1 MLKNN
6 QISNAQKP
14 SLLTIGLNFYV
25 SLSLLLATAPALA
38 NEPSIIAD
46 PGASNRPDILKAP
59 NETLIIN
66 ITNPDS
72 KGVSINEYSRFNTP
86 TTGTILNNSNKNIDT
101 NIAGQIDAN
110 YRLNKEASLI
120 INKVNSAEKSS
131 LKGNLE
137 VAGSRADVVIANPN
151 GISVDGLNMIN
162 SRSLTLTTGNIN
174 KLSPKE
180 IELISDKSI
189 DIVGDGLNDKSSD
202 YTNVISNAINLN
214 SNIHANELNIIG
226 EKAVASSKDRLYN
239 DVKAK
244 NQENSFS
251 LDSSALGGMYANKIK
266 LVGTSNG
273 VGVNNNGLVIAN
285 NNIEISLDGDI
296 VNTGAIASNKDT
308 SIKANTITNKDE
320 ALIAAKEN
328 LNIKADTLVNTSSQI
343 YAKDINVEAKKLV
356 NNSSSQARVD
366 TVHKQGTMHLK
377 KEGVNRYK
385 LGVNLKELKEKI
397 STKLAKKLG
406 KDISELDENEV
417 NELVLKEAANKD
429 GALYALNLHK
439 DSYLYGTSQK
449 IFHNLRLD
457 YDTNEVLVDTSRAK
471 SNEQKRTITYSIVKD
486 VLNEDDKANFI
497 PGSIIANN
505 DINLNVNDVLND
517 KSVIY
522 AGGDLK
528 LNSDNVENIAL
539 MLNNN
544 VNSYSVYKWK
554 EKKKW
559 YRRGFK
565 SKWETKG
572 GKSTNFNFSYTDV
585 GLPAVFAAGN
595 NIVGSTQDFS
605 SYALNDDIKL
615 ANVDLDKFSEP
626 IFNSPII
633 KNLNRRVKNQ
643 GYYYSLDSINS
654 AYIANILDGLYE
666 ARNESISKFKNE
678 AKDKNVKAS
687 ALVMANNIDLDA
699 KGNISLAGSVVADNI
714 NLNSQNLNLN
724 HLELN
729 SKDLNL
735 KAGAANI
742 NSSEIS
748 AKNINVNA
756 NNISLDKESSQ
767 FSKASNL
774 KADESLNLNAKE
786 NLNIAG
792 GGLEADKIN
801 LNADNIN
808 INAKEFA
815 YSHSAKEKGVEFSQ
829 SIQTL
834 NSANL
839 DAKDINLNSKSNT
852 QISSSNLRAT
862 NKLNIEAGNDIY
874 VVGANTNESTETKEK
889 SKGFFSKKESHLMAI
904 NQKVISSNLN
914 AGDISLKAGS
924 NAIVTG
930 SNLSAKNDIDIDANN
945 IGLAPTAY
953 KNDEARSSSKKSFG
967 GLKSSLDMHSL
978 AKTNL
983 QGSSLSTSQGDI
995 NLNANNDISI
1005 ISSDIKGGRNV
1016 NLNAGNNLSI
1026 LAAKEQ
1032 IKEKSVHKSSNINII
1047 SLLTYPGMLVASAI
1061 DPIGTGSNTYLFEQ
1075 MFGDT
1080 LTQIY
1085 RSTYNEKGSLDA
1097 LAKLSN
1103 ISAAKELNLKANE
1116 ATITANLSSKDDTN
1130 IKANSIEISNAEN
1143 EHSSYEISKSKG
1155 INLPSTKDLANDQK
1169 PKPIK
1174 EFKYDTST
1182 KTRVADAEYKKSTTD
1197 VASTKAISSNL
1208 ISDKNINLNANE
1220 EIGITGSNLIAKED
1234 INLISK
1240 NANIDIL
1247 NSTDTT
1253 DISKTLKQ
1261 AKAALSITA
1270 QNEYVEVAPA
1280 SLALIEAIKQLKK
1293 VKKEYDNYKH
1303 TRDDLKDKLHELKQ
1317 AYKSKTPGID
1327 GSDIEDLSDILENV
1341 NDEERYYK
1349 ANIALAMANVE
1360 AKSLALVAQ
1369 VAAAAKA
1376 ASNWYTFGFSVG
1388 VAASVNGHKSKSN
1401 SNEVVSNPSNLSANN
1416 IKIQTPNDTTITGSN
1431 LSANNLIDINT
1442 NNLNI
1447 NSSKNTYTSESKDKS
1462 IGGTM
1467 RYTMYGGGGGSAGLN
1482 YSTSSSDTESLTNN
1496 NSHLYSA
1503 KDMNINT
1510 ANDAT
1515 IKGANLR
1522 ADERL
1527 NLKVGNNLNLE
1538 SVRDKYAYNERG
1550 YSVGVGIGFSSDKS
1564 PNSSFANP
1572 SSTKATSTNAN
1583 FSRSSSNTITK
1594 QTVLSSITANELN
1607 VEVGKNTHLKGS
1619 LLAAGE
1625 YDKDNTF
1632 IDNHNLNL
1640 KTNTLSYENLSNT
1653 SYAKGTNFSIGANY
1667 ILEDKNNKDSRS
1679 NNNQE
1684 DKFTGLKSIDL
1695 SNHRNLSYS
1704 LSKNLA
1710 TLGSGNI
1717 EIADKENSDD
1727 LTRLNRDTT
1736 KLTKDLVN
1744 TSISSN
1750 VDASMDLRVVTKS
1763 GQKDIKDEFNTATAI
1778 TKALNAIIKTGEFNF
1793 NSEVK
1798 ENVAQYEA
1806 GKLLGKELAQK
1817 LTDDSV
1823 TIEEKEALGNKFIQ
1837 LFASMSGLDLDGISL
1852 RIIDDKFA
1860 KGKDDEKFLGHF
1872 NSGSIILNL
1881 AHIKNVDQ
1889 FVSTLGHEL
1898 KHAMD
1903 YKAGRFIPGDS
1914 KQDRYAKLKEDSFSD
1929 YLSKALNLQDSGI
1942 NAKDAA
1948 IKYIKNQSSLN
1959 TLLLNSYMFN
1969 GLDKSKGDNRQFS
1982 QPEIDW
1988 LKANGNNFANFI
2000 RERTGIDISQDE
2012 AISRLSVQAL
2022 KQSDNVWSLM
2032 FNKDDALAKEFLTKS
2047 DNKEGLF
2054 VVDKFDNRNNRL
2066 NLDVAINN
2074 IDFYNKYIH
2083 PNIDSLPLETV
2094 KNSILNLASNADKI
2108 PSNLQNWYKDQT
2120 FTASSLRDGAVSLAK
2135 DIAVNGVSGV
2145 RNMYYNIFNNDKKI
2159 LEKVYDYNGI
2169 SDDIALISGFD
2180 TSSLTGVAAIGK
2192 GAGVG
2197 LGKGAVGLGKL
2208 AKDGVVAVGKA
2219 SVNGASK
2226 IANQIETNALNK
2238 ITQNLPK
2245 NAMYNKTNGIISIE
2259 NKNFIQVGTDTLTN
2273 SPILR
2278 EIGYNKG
2285 NYALK
2290 GNHYVSTADGLYM
2303 IGKNALQKTGT
2314 KVVTNSNLAEFMKP
2328 GVNPISDMYYNGT
2341 NFAIRNSTKITDFI
2355 NGYFIPGTPDY
2366 VFWGGVG
2373 ALTNMGINYDTTI
2386 ENFKNSYDA
2395 VKNSI
2400 IDFKNEN
2407 FK

>member
-25 SLSLLLATAPALA
+25 SLSLLLGTMPALA

-101 NIAGQIDAN
+101 KIAGQIDAN

-162 SRSLTLTTGNIN
+162 SRSLTLTTGSIN

-214 SNIHANELNIIG
+214 SNIHANELNIVG
-226 EKAVASSKDRLYN
+226 EKAVGSSKDRLYN

-296 VNTGAIASNKDT
+296 VNAGAIASNKEAK
-308 SIKANTITNKDE
+308 IEAKTITNKDE
-320 ALIAAKEN
+320 ALIAAKES

-343 YAKDINVEAKKLV
+343 YAKDINVDAKKLV

-377 KEGVNRYK
+377 KEGANRYK

-417 NELVLKEAANKD
+417 NELVLKEAINKD
-429 GALYALNLHK
+429 SALYALNLHK

-471 SNEQKRTITYSIVKD
+471 NNEQKRTITYSIVKD

-735 KAGAANI
+735 KADAANI

-748 AKNINVNA
+748 AKNINVDA

-792 GGLEADKIN
+792 SNLEADKIN

-815 YSHSAKEKGVEFSQ
+815 YSHSAKEKGVEFNQ
-829 SIQTL
+829 NIQTL

-889 SKGFFSKKESHLMAI
+889 SKGFFSKKESQLMAI

-914 AGDISLKAGS
+914 AGDISLKAGGNLALVS
-924 NAIVTG
+924 
-930 SNLSAKNDIDIDANN
+930 SNLNANN
-945 IGLAPTAY
+945 INLNADENVIVDANHNVEATQSFTKSSRFSLKPTSLYESNLHLLEKGDKRAVASNLNANENININASNISL
-953 KNDEARSSSKKSFG
+953 KGANLNSQKDINLNANSIEITNSNDESYRNEVSKKSKI
-967 GLKSSLDMHSL
+967 GLISIGEHIKNLKADLIQKLNPIKDLKAKTKDTSIKIPVAKASLDQKSSKENWVNANSS
-978 AKTNL
+978 NL
-983 QGSSLSTSQGDI
+983 NANGDI
-995 NLNANNDISI
+995 NLNAKD
-1005 ISSDIKGGRNV
+1005 D
-1016 NLNAGNNLSI
+1016 
-1026 LAAKEQ
+1026 
-1032 IKEKSVHKSSNINII
+1032 INI
-1047 SLLTYPGMLVASAI
+1047 V
-1061 DPIGTGSNTYLFEQ
+1061 GS
-1075 MFGDT
+1075 
-1080 LTQIY
+1080 
-1085 RSTYNEKGSLDA
+1085 
-1097 LAKLSN
+1097 
-1103 ISAAKELNLKANE
+1103 
-1116 ATITANLSSKDDTN
+1116 
-1130 IKANSIEISNAEN
+1130 
-1143 EHSSYEISKSKG
+1143 
-1155 INLPSTKDLANDQK
+1155 
-1169 PKPIK
+1169 
-1174 EFKYDTST
+1174 
-1182 KTRVADAEYKKSTTD
+1182 
-1197 VASTKAISSNL
+1197 
-1208 ISDKNINLNANE
+1208 NLNANE
-1220 EIGITGSNLIAKED
+1220 A
-1234 INLISK
+1234 INLTSQNSNIKHSTNLYAKDTSSK
-1240 NANIDIL
+1240 EA
-1247 NSTDTT
+1247 TGT
-1253 DISKTLKQ
+1253 
-1261 AKAALSITA
+1261 LSITA
-1270 QNEYVEVAPA
+1270 QNEYAQIVPA
-1280 SLALIEAIKQLKK
+1280 ALALKEAIAQLKR
-1293 VKKEYDNYKH
+1293 VKKEYDNYK
-1303 TRDDLKDKLHELKQ
+1303 KE
-1317 AYKSKTPGID
+1317 KSKLEASLSDIKQRYRNKEVGID
-1327 GSDIEDLSDILENV
+1327 YSDIEEVSEILEEYRDEEKYFKENILLATENV
-1341 NDEERYYK
+1341 NAK
-1349 ANIALAMANVE
+1349 NLALITQMAAALA
-1360 AKSLALVAQ
+1360 S
-1369 VAAAAKA
+1369 
-1376 ASNWYTFGFSVG
+1376 SGTYGFSVG
-1388 VAASVNGHKSKSN
+1388 VRADLATTKQESSLKQTSSNKSSLNAKHININ
-1401 SNEVVSNPSNLSANN
+1401 SAKDIS
-1416 IKIQTPNDTTITGSN
+1416 ITGSDLASKEDTSLN
-1431 LSANNLIDINT
+1431 S

-1447 NSSKNTYTSESKDKS
+1447 NSSEDSLKYKSNTKS
-1462 IGGTM
+1462 LTTGFGFTF
-1467 RYTMYGGGGGSAGLN
+1467 YGAN
-1482 YSTSSSDTESLTNN
+1482 SSSLELGTNSLKQSEQSLTNN

-1527 NLKVGNNLNLE
+1527 NLKVGNNLSLE

-1717 EIADKENSDD
+1717 EIADKDNSDD

-1750 VDASMDLRVVTKS
+1750 VDASMDARVLTKS
-1763 GQKDIKDEFNTATAI
+1763 GQKEIAKEIVDTSTIIDAIKQISTTDRANIFSFFKEVSKQYKVLNGVREEVANSPELQAFLSSSTTTEAQRKEAMTLITLAVMKNLGYLPNDIKSIYTDERGYN
-1778 TKALNAIIKTGEFNF
+1778 NE
-1793 NSEVK
+1793 EVK
-1798 ENVAQYEA
+1798 GYTSLQTGASYINFKNITNMKDLVKTITHENQRSMDIQDHRDINKNRDDDTKYASNFSDFATRYFSHALWLNDKGFSKTPLTTAVTSSMINNNREFA
-1806 GKLLGKELAQK
+1806 KLDKNLGANRMLTNNEYDLAMELAYRYSKENNIPYAQSINLFMLAAK
-1817 LTDDSV
+1817 TNVDKSQ
-1823 TIEEKEALGNKFIQ
+1823 KEAF
-1837 LFASMSGLDLDGISL
+1837 
-1852 RIIDDKFA
+1852 
-1860 KGKDDEKFLGHF
+1860 EH
-1872 NSGSIILNL
+1872 
-1881 AHIKNVDQ
+1881 V
-1889 FVSTLGHEL
+1889 VSTLESADESEVPGYSIVFDRDKIDEAYNILVTTAKERNLYFLDNYQDDIQHYPLYTATKEQYEDKHWDPERIMGIGDTSDILIPFAKPAIGAAKQLSSALYSSSKNVIKAPFVEMQARVNEKLLANTPKGGTLGSDGILRHNGKEYVARNFDLTGNKVIYEQVINKKGTGNFKTTNDKGYFITVRKPNISAPESSSSTLL
-1898 KHAMD
+1898 KDMTKD
-1903 YKAGRFIPGDS
+1903 IKFYDSSKTSGIVTGGIISAGIDTYS
-1914 KQDRYAKLKEDSFSD
+1914 QYTKNNNSFNNYDPLSAVINTAVGLYTGGASYMLSAITRGAAGNAASEIYSQATD
-1929 YLSKALNLQDSGI
+1929 LSKDMDGERVIIKGI
-1942 NAKDAA
+1942 
-1948 IKYIKNQSSLN
+1948 I
-1959 TLLLNSYMFN
+1959 
-1969 GLDKSKGDNRQFS
+1969 
-1982 QPEIDW
+1982 
-1988 LKANGNNFANFI
+1988 
-2000 RERTGIDISQDE
+2000 
-2012 AISRLSVQAL
+2012 
-2022 KQSDNVWSLM
+2022 
-2032 FNKDDALAKEFLTKS
+2032 
-2047 DNKEGLF
+2047 
-2054 VVDKFDNRNNRL
+2054 
-2066 NLDVAINN
+2066 
-2074 IDFYNKYIH
+2074 
-2083 PNIDSLPLETV
+2083 
-2094 KNSILNLASNADKI
+2094 
-2108 PSNLQNWYKDQT
+2108 
-2120 FTASSLRDGAVSLAK
+2120 
-2135 DIAVNGVSGV
+2135 
-2145 RNMYYNIFNNDKKI
+2145 
-2159 LEKVYDYNGI
+2159 
-2169 SDDIALISGFD
+2169 
-2180 TSSLTGVAAIGK
+2180 

-2197 LGKGAVGLGKL
+2197 GATGIAGKIGEKIPRG
-2208 AKDGVVAVGKA
+2208 KDG
-2219 SVNGASK
+2219 N
-2226 IANQIETNALNK
+2226 
-2238 ITQNLPK
+2238 
-2245 NAMYNKTNGIISIE
+2245 YKTIFE
-2259 NKNFIQVGTDTLTN
+2259 VGT
-2273 SPILR
+2273 
-2278 EIGYNKG
+2278 
-2285 NYALK
+2285 
-2290 GNHYVSTADGLYM
+2290 GLV
-2303 IGKNALQKTGT
+2303 G
-2314 KVVTNSNLAEFMKP
+2314 
-2328 GVNPISDMYYNGT
+2328 GVIQSDMDN
-2341 NFAIRNSTKITDFI
+2341 KQ
-2355 NGYFIPGTPDY
+2355 
-2366 VFWGGVG
+2366 
-2373 ALTNMGINYDTTI
+2373 
-2386 ENFKNSYDA
+2386 
-2395 VKNSI
+2395 
-2400 IDFKNEN
+2400 
-2407 FK
+2407 

>member
-25 SLSLLLATAPALA
+25 SLSLLLATSPALA

-86 TTGTILNNSNKNIDT
+86 PTGTILNNSNKNIDT
-101 NIAGQIDAN
+101 KIAGQIDAN

-180 IELISDKSI
+180 IELISNNSI

-226 EKAVASSKDRLYN
+226 EKALTSSKDRLYN

-296 VNTGAIASNKDT
+296 VNAGAIASNKDT

-320 ALIAAKEN
+320 ALIAAKES
-328 LNIKADTLVNTSSQI
+328 LDIKADTLVNTSSQI

-417 NELVLKEAANKD
+417 NELVLKEAINKD
-429 GALYALNLHK
+429 SALYALNLHK

-471 SNEQKRTITYSIVKD
+471 NNEQKRTITYSIVKD

-666 ARNESISKFKNE
+666 ARNESISKFKKE

-735 KAGAANI
+735 KADGANI

-792 GGLEADKIN
+792 SNLEADKIN

-815 YSHSAKEKGVEFSQ
+815 YSHSAKENGVEFSQ

-874 VVGANTNESTETKEK
+874 VVGANTNESTQTKEK
-889 SKGFFSKKESHLMAI
+889 SKGFFSKKESQLMAI

-914 AGDISLKAGS
+914 AGDISLKAGG

-930 SNLSAKNDIDIDANN
+930 SNLSAKNDINIDANN

-953 KNDEARSSSKKSFG
+953 KNDEARASSKKSFG

-978 AKTNL
+978 AKTNI
-983 QGSSLSTSQGDI
+983 QGSSISTAQGDI

-1005 ISSDIKGGRNV
+1005 ISSDIKGGGDV
-1016 NLNAGNNLSI
+1016 NLNAKNNLSI

-1032 IKEKSVHKSSNINII
+1032 IKEKSIHKSSGINII

-1182 KTRVADAEYKKSTTD
+1182 KTRVADAEYEKSTTD

-1208 ISDKNINLNANE
+1208 VSDKNINLNANE

-1293 VKKEYDNYKH
+1293 VKKEYDSYKH

-1583 FSRSSSNTITK
+1583 FSRSSSNIITK
-1594 QTVLSSITANELN
+1594 QTILSSITANELN
-1607 VEVGKNTHLKGS
+1607 VEVAKNTHLKGS

-1667 ILEDKNNKDSRS
+1667 ILEDKNNKDSKS

-1750 VDASMDLRVVTKS
+1750 IDASMDLRVLTKS

-1778 TKALNAIIKTGEFNF
+1778 TKALNAIIETGEFNF

-1817 LTDDSV
+1817 LIDDSV

-1860 KGKDDEKFLGHF
+1860 KGKDDEEFFGHF
-1872 NSGSIILNL
+1872 NNGSIILNL

-1903 YKAGRFIPGDS
+1903 YKAGKFIPGDS

-1948 IKYIKNQSSLN
+1948 INYIKNQSSLN

-2047 DNKEGLF
+2047 DNKDGLF

-2120 FTASSLRDGAVSLAK
+2120 FTASSLRDGAISLAK
-2135 DIAVNGVSGV
+2135 DITVNGVSGV

-2192 GAGVG
+2192 EAGVG
-2197 LGKGAVGLGKL
+2197 LGKGAVYVANSLKAPFVEMEKRVAAKVAANTPKGGTLGS
-2208 AKDGVVAVGKA
+2208 DG
-2219 SVNGASK
+2219 
-2226 IANQIETNALNK
+2226 
-2238 ITQNLPK
+2238 
-2245 NAMYNKTNGIISIE
+2245 
-2259 NKNFIQVGTDTLTN
+2259 
-2273 SPILR
+2273 ILR
-2278 EIGYNKG
+2278 HNGKEYVARSLDLSGNKVIYEQVINKKGTG
-2285 NYALK
+2285 NF
-2290 GNHYVSTADGLYM
+2290 
-2303 IGKNALQKTGT
+2303 KT
-2314 KVVTNSNLAEFMKP
+2314 TNDK
-2328 GVNPISDMYYNGT
+2328 
-2341 NFAIRNSTKITDFI
+2341 
-2355 NGYFIPGTPDY
+2355 GYFITASKPKQITEGVSYQFGNFIYDPKTWAYGVALEEIVNGYLSPEPPTNG
-2366 VFWGGVG
+2366 FQAIGG
-2373 ALTNMGINYDTTI
+2373 GIYKFI
-2386 ENFKNSYDA
+2386 EMHNK
-2395 VKNSI
+2395 
-2400 IDFKNEN
+2400 
-2407 FK
+2407 

>member
-6 QISNAQKP
+6 QISNAQSNQKP

-25 SLSLLLATAPALA
+25 SLSLLLGTMPALA

-86 TTGTILNNSNKNIDT
+86 PTGTILNNSNKNIDT
-101 NIAGQIDAN
+101 KIAGQIDAN

-180 IELISDKSI
+180 IELISNNSI

-226 EKAVASSKDRLYN
+226 EKALTSSKDRLYN

-296 VNTGAIASNKDT
+296 VNAGAIASNKDAN
-308 SIKANTITNKDE
+308 IKANTITNKDE
-320 ALIAAKEN
+320 ALIAAKES

-417 NELVLKEAANKD
+417 NELVLKEAINKD

-687 ALVMANNIDLDA
+687 ALVMANNIELDA

-774 KADESLNLNAKE
+774 KADESLNLSAKE
-786 NLNIAG
+786 NLNIVG

-829 SIQTL
+829 NIQTL

-862 NKLNIEAGNDIY
+862 NKLNVEAGNNIY

-914 AGDISLKAGS
+914 AGDISLKAGGNLALVS
-924 NAIVTG
+924 
-930 SNLSAKNDIDIDANN
+930 SNLNANN
-945 IGLAPTAY
+945 INLNADENVIVDANHNVEASQSFTKSSRFSLKPTSLYESNLHLLEKGDRRAVASNLNANENININASNISL
-953 KNDEARSSSKKSFG
+953 KGANLNSQKDINLNANSIDISNTNDESYRNEVSKKSKI
-967 GLKSSLDMHSL
+967 GLISIGEHIKNLKADLIQKLNPIKDLKAKTKDTSIKVPIAKASLDQKSSKENWVNANSS
-978 AKTNL
+978 NL
-983 QGSSLSTSQGDI
+983 NANGDI
-995 NLNANNDISI
+995 NLNAKD
-1005 ISSDIKGGRNV
+1005 D
-1016 NLNAGNNLSI
+1016 
-1026 LAAKEQ
+1026 
-1032 IKEKSVHKSSNINII
+1032 INI
-1047 SLLTYPGMLVASAI
+1047 V
-1061 DPIGTGSNTYLFEQ
+1061 GS
-1075 MFGDT
+1075 
-1080 LTQIY
+1080 
-1085 RSTYNEKGSLDA
+1085 
-1097 LAKLSN
+1097 
-1103 ISAAKELNLKANE
+1103 
-1116 ATITANLSSKDDTN
+1116 
-1130 IKANSIEISNAEN
+1130 
-1143 EHSSYEISKSKG
+1143 
-1155 INLPSTKDLANDQK
+1155 
-1169 PKPIK
+1169 
-1174 EFKYDTST
+1174 
-1182 KTRVADAEYKKSTTD
+1182 
-1197 VASTKAISSNL
+1197 
-1208 ISDKNINLNANE
+1208 NLNANE
-1220 EIGITGSNLIAKED
+1220 A
-1234 INLISK
+1234 INLTSQNSNIKHSTNLYAKDTSSK
-1240 NANIDIL
+1240 EA
-1247 NSTDTT
+1247 TGT
-1253 DISKTLKQ
+1253 
-1261 AKAALSITA
+1261 LSITA
-1270 QNEYVEVAPA
+1270 QNEYAQIVPA
-1280 SLALIEAIKQLKK
+1280 ALALKEAIAQLKR
-1293 VKKEYDNYKH
+1293 VKKEYDNYK
-1303 TRDDLKDKLHELKQ
+1303 KE
-1317 AYKSKTPGID
+1317 KSKLEASLSDIKQRYRNKEVGID
-1327 GSDIEDLSDILENV
+1327 YSDIEEVSEILEEYRDEEKYFKENILLATENV
-1341 NDEERYYK
+1341 NAK
-1349 ANIALAMANVE
+1349 NLALITQMAAALA
-1360 AKSLALVAQ
+1360 S
-1369 VAAAAKA
+1369 
-1376 ASNWYTFGFSVG
+1376 SGTYGFSVG
-1388 VAASVNGHKSKSN
+1388 VRADLATTKQESSLKQTSSNKSSLNAKHININ
-1401 SNEVVSNPSNLSANN
+1401 SAKDIS
-1416 IKIQTPNDTTITGSN
+1416 ITGSDLASKEDTSLN
-1431 LSANNLIDINT
+1431 S

-1447 NSSKNTYTSESKDKS
+1447 NSSEDSLKYKSNTKS
-1462 IGGTM
+1462 LTTGFGFTF
-1467 RYTMYGGGGGSAGLN
+1467 YGAN
-1482 YSTSSSDTESLTNN
+1482 SSSLELGTNSLKQSEQSLINN

-1527 NLKVGNNLNLE
+1527 NLKVGNNLSLE
-1538 SVRDKYAYNERG
+1538 STRDIKDASSKSKGINLSVSYSGATNAKNFASGDRSLS
-1550 YSVGVGIGFSSDKS
+1550 SVGASISKS
-1564 PNSSFANP
+1564 N
-1572 SSTKATSTNAN
+1572 
-1583 FSRSSSNTITK
+1583 SNTKIK
-1594 QTVLSSITANELN
+1594 QTNLSSITANELN

-1653 SYAKGTNFSIGANY
+1653 SYNKGSSLSIGANY

-1750 VDASMDLRVVTKS
+1750 VDGSMDLRVLTKS

-1778 TKALNAIIKTGEFNF
+1778 TKALNAIIETGEFNF

-1798 ENVAQYEA
+1798 ENYNTYQIN
-1806 GKLLGKELAQK
+1806 K
-1817 LTDDSV
+1817 
-1823 TIEEKEALGNKFIQ
+1823 ALGNELVNILQNDNLSINEKENFLAEFTKDLAKSNGYDLGDIQVKFINDTN
-1837 LFASMSGLDLDGISL
+1837 AIG
-1852 RIIDDKFA
+1852 A
-1860 KGKDDEKFLGHF
+1860 NNEKFRGNY
-1872 NSGSIILNL
+1872 NSKVNVITLNL
-1881 AHIKNVDQ
+1881 ANISNLED
-1889 FVSTLGHEL
+1889 FTDTLGHEIT
-1898 KHAMD
+1898 HAIAASNN
-1903 YKAGRFIPGDS
+1903 KFIPQDA
-1914 KQDRYAKLKEDSFSD
+1914 KQDIYANFKGSILTD
-1929 YLSKALNLQDSGI
+1929 YLKKALGTQGNDIDLLKSNVNLDYENTDIKNILSNNQAAFSLQDMS
-1942 NAKDAA
+1942 
-1948 IKYIKNQSSLN
+1948 
-1959 TLLLNSYMFN
+1959 
-1969 GLDKSKGDNRQFS
+1969 
-1982 QPEIDW
+1982 
-1988 LKANGNNFANFI
+1988 
-2000 RERTGIDISQDE
+2000 
-2012 AISRLSVQAL
+2012 
-2022 KQSDNVWSLM
+2022 QSDNNKYLHIIGIGILTIGKSIKNIVTKGGKNAKNATENKVPENPLNKANEAQKVDKVTKVAD
-2032 FNKDDALAKEFLTKS
+2032 NKD
-2047 DNKEGLF
+2047 
-2054 VVDKFDNRNNRL
+2054 
-2066 NLDVAINN
+2066 
-2074 IDFYNKYIH
+2074 IDF
-2083 PNIDSLPLETV
+2083 D
-2094 KNSILNLASNADKI
+2094 
-2108 PSNLQNWYKDQT
+2108 
-2120 FTASSLRDGAVSLAK
+2120 
-2135 DIAVNGVSGV
+2135 
-2145 RNMYYNIFNNDKKI
+2145 KI
-2159 LEKVYDYNGI
+2159 LEN
-2169 SDDIALISGFD
+2169 AE
-2180 TSSLTGVAAIGK
+2180 K
-2192 GAGVG
+2192 GR
-2197 LGKGAVGLGKL
+2197 
-2208 AKDGVVAVGKA
+2208 
-2219 SVNGASK
+2219 
-2226 IANQIETNALNK
+2226 
-2238 ITQNLPK
+2238 
-2245 NAMYNKTNGIISIE
+2245 KT
-2259 NKNFIQVGTDTLTN
+2259 
-2273 SPILR
+2273 
-2278 EIGYNKG
+2278 
-2285 NYALK
+2285 
-2290 GNHYVSTADGLYM
+2290 
-2303 IGKNALQKTGT
+2303 
-2314 KVVTNSNLAEFMKP
+2314 
-2328 GVNPISDMYYNGT
+2328 
-2341 NFAIRNSTKITDFI
+2341 STKLIQYEKEGGYKQAEKDFE
-2355 NGYFIPGTPDY
+2355 
-2366 VFWGGVG
+2366 
-2373 ALTNMGINYDTTI
+2373 ALG
-2386 ENFKNSYDA
+2386 
-2395 VKNSI
+2395 VKNIKTVEKSDGSLVKI
-2400 IDFKNEN
+2400 GELSDGRKVNIRTKSTYGSEATLEIQG
-2407 FK
+2407 KEPIKIRYK

>member
-25 SLSLLLATAPALA
+25 SLSLLLSTAPALA

-101 NIAGQIDAN
+101 KIAGQIDAN
-110 YRLNKEASLI
+110 YRLTKEASLI

-162 SRSLTLTTGNIN
+162 SRSLTLTTGSIN

-180 IELISDKSI
+180 IELISNNSI

-202 YTNVISNAINLN
+202 YTNVISNAVNLN

-226 EKAVASSKDRLYN
+226 EKAVASSNGKLYN

-296 VNTGAIASNKDT
+296 VNAGAIASNKDAN
-308 SIKANTITNKDE
+308 IKANTITNKDE
-320 ALIAAKEN
+320 ALIAAKES

-417 NELVLKEAANKD
+417 NELVLKEAINKD
-429 GALYALNLHK
+429 SALYALNLHK

-457 YDTNEVLVDTSRAK
+457 YDTNEVLVDTRRAK
-471 SNEQKRTITYSIVKD
+471 NNEQKRTITYSIVKD

-539 MLNNN
+539 MLNNH

-615 ANVDLDKFSEP
+615 ANIDLDKFSEP

-654 AYIANILDGLYE
+654 AYIANILDSLYE
-666 ARNESISKFKNE
+666 ARNESISKFKKE

-714 NLNSQNLNLN
+714 NLSSQNLNLN

-735 KAGAANI
+735 KADAANI
-742 NSSEIS
+742 DSSEIS
-748 AKNINVNA
+748 AKNINVAA

-774 KADESLNLNAKE
+774 KADESLNLSAKE

-792 GGLEADKIN
+792 SSLEADKLN
-801 LNADNIN
+801 LSADNIN

-815 YSHSAKEKGVEFSQ
+815 YSHSAKEKGISFKQ

-874 VVGANTNESTETKEK
+874 VVGANTNESTQTKEK

-914 AGDISLKAGS
+914 AGDISLKAGGNLALVS
-924 NAIVTG
+924 
-930 SNLSAKNDIDIDANN
+930 SNLNANN
-945 IGLAPTAY
+945 INLNADENVIVDANHNVEASQSFTKSSRFSLKPTSLYESNLHLLEKGDKRAVASNLNANENININASNISL
-953 KNDEARSSSKKSFG
+953 KGANLNSQKDINLNANSIDISNTNDESYRNEVSKKSKI
-967 GLKSSLDMHSL
+967 GLISIGEHIKNLKADLIQKLNPIKDLKAKTKDTSIKVPIAKASLDQKSSKENWVNASSS
-978 AKTNL
+978 NL
-983 QGSSLSTSQGDI
+983 NANGDI
-995 NLNANNDISI
+995 NLNAKD
-1005 ISSDIKGGRNV
+1005 D
-1016 NLNAGNNLSI
+1016 
-1026 LAAKEQ
+1026 
-1032 IKEKSVHKSSNINII
+1032 INI
-1047 SLLTYPGMLVASAI
+1047 V
-1061 DPIGTGSNTYLFEQ
+1061 GS
-1075 MFGDT
+1075 
-1080 LTQIY
+1080 
-1085 RSTYNEKGSLDA
+1085 
-1097 LAKLSN
+1097 
-1103 ISAAKELNLKANE
+1103 
-1116 ATITANLSSKDDTN
+1116 
-1130 IKANSIEISNAEN
+1130 
-1143 EHSSYEISKSKG
+1143 
-1155 INLPSTKDLANDQK
+1155 
-1169 PKPIK
+1169 
-1174 EFKYDTST
+1174 
-1182 KTRVADAEYKKSTTD
+1182 
-1197 VASTKAISSNL
+1197 
-1208 ISDKNINLNANE
+1208 NLNANE
-1220 EIGITGSNLIAKED
+1220 A
-1234 INLISK
+1234 INLTSQNSNIKHSTNLYAKDTSSK
-1240 NANIDIL
+1240 EA
-1247 NSTDTT
+1247 TGT
-1253 DISKTLKQ
+1253 
-1261 AKAALSITA
+1261 LSITA
-1270 QNEYVEVAPA
+1270 QNEYAQIVPA
-1280 SLALIEAIKQLKK
+1280 ALALKEAIAQLKR
-1293 VKKEYDNYKH
+1293 VKKEYDNYK
-1303 TRDDLKDKLHELKQ
+1303 KE
-1317 AYKSKTPGID
+1317 KSKLEASLSDIKQRYRNKEVGID
-1327 GSDIEDLSDILENV
+1327 YSDIEEVSEILEEYRDEEKYFKENILLATENV
-1341 NDEERYYK
+1341 N
-1349 ANIALAMANVE
+1349 
-1360 AKSLALVAQ
+1360 AKNLALITQ
-1369 VAAAAKA
+1369 VAAAL
-1376 ASNWYTFGFSVG
+1376 ASSGTYGFSVG
-1388 VAASVNGHKSKSN
+1388 VRADLATTKQESSLKQTSSNKSSLNAKHININ
-1401 SNEVVSNPSNLSANN
+1401 STKDIS
-1416 IKIQTPNDTTITGSN
+1416 ITGSDLASKEDMSLN
-1431 LSANNLIDINT
+1431 S

-1447 NSSKNTYTSESKDKS
+1447 NSSEDSLKYKSNTKS
-1462 IGGTM
+1462 LTTGFGFTF
-1467 RYTMYGGGGGSAGLN
+1467 YGAN
-1482 YSTSSSDTESLTNN
+1482 SSSLELGTNSLKQSEQSLTNN

-1527 NLKVGNNLNLE
+1527 NLKVGNNLSLE
-1538 SVRDKYAYNERG
+1538 STRDIKDASSKSKGINLSVSYSGATNAKNFASGDRSLS
-1550 YSVGVGIGFSSDKS
+1550 SVGASISK
-1564 PNSSFANP
+1564 
-1572 SSTKATSTNAN
+1572 
-1583 FSRSSSNTITK
+1583 SSSNTKIK
-1594 QTVLSSITANELN
+1594 QTNLSSITANELN

-1667 ILEDKNNKDSRS
+1667 QVGKKDDSKAS
-1679 NNNQE
+1679 QS
-1684 DKFTGLKSIDL
+1684 DQGKSGSSYSGLKSINY
-1695 SNHRNLSYS
+1695 SNQRNLSYT
-1704 LSKNLA
+1704 LSKNMA

-1750 VDASMDLRVVTKS
+1750 VDGSMDLRVLTKS
-1763 GQKDIKDEFNTATAI
+1763 GQKEIAKEIVDTSTIIDAIKQISTTDRANIFSFFKEVSKQYKVLNGVREEVANSPELQAFLSSSTTTEAQRKEAMTVITLAVMKNLGYLPNDIKSIYTDERGYNGEKIKGFTSLQTGTSYINFKNITNMKDLVKTITHENQRSMDIQDHRDINKNRDDDTKYASNFSDFATRYFSHALWLNDKGFSKTPLTTAVTSSMI
-1778 TKALNAIIKTGEFNF
+1778 NNNREFAKLDKNLGA
-1793 NSEVK
+1793 NRVEAYSREVF
-1798 ENVAQYEA
+1798 
-1806 GKLLGKELAQK
+1806 LGKNHMFIVVDGSNYKEGI
-1817 LTDDSV
+1817 
-1823 TIEEKEALGNKFIQ
+1823 TIASLGAKDFVFGGDTEIVVKDINHISKEEKTAHTDRDHYLNNTWEEKQVIETPRGMTEREFDERVLENARNYNKIF
-1837 LFASMSGLDLDGISL
+1837 
-1852 RIIDDKFA
+1852 
-1860 KGKDDEKFLGHF
+1860 E
-1872 NSGSIILNL
+1872 
-1881 AHIKNVDQ
+1881 
-1889 FVSTLGHEL
+1889 
-1898 KHAMD
+1898 
-1903 YKAGRFIPGDS
+1903 
-1914 KQDRYAKLKEDSFSD
+1914 
-1929 YLSKALNLQDSGI
+1929 
-1942 NAKDAA
+1942 
-1948 IKYIKNQSSLN
+1948 
-1959 TLLLNSYMFN
+1959 
-1969 GLDKSKGDNRQFS
+1969 DNRY
-1982 QPEIDW
+1982 P
-1988 LKANGNNFANFI
+1988 
-2000 RERTGIDISQDE
+2000 
-2012 AISRLSVQAL
+2012 
-2022 KQSDNVWSLM
+2022 
-2032 FNKDDALAKEFLTKS
+2032 
-2047 DNKEGLF
+2047 
-2054 VVDKFDNRNNRL
+2054 
-2066 NLDVAINN
+2066 
-2074 IDFYNKYIH
+2074 
-2083 PNIDSLPLETV
+2083 
-2094 KNSILNLASNADKI
+2094 NLASTISESFFGGYNNNEDSLLRNSNTFVDDVIEFSGGSIMNFKNA
-2108 PSNLQNWYKDQT
+2108 PLQNST
-2120 FTASSLRDGAVSLAK
+2120 ELR
-2135 DIAVNGVSGV
+2135 N
-2145 RNMYYNIFNNDKKI
+2145 
-2159 LEKVYDYNGI
+2159 
-2169 SDDIALISGFD
+2169 
-2180 TSSLTGVAAIGK
+2180 LTE
-2192 GAGVG
+2192 
-2197 LGKGAVGLGKL
+2197 
-2208 AKDGVVAVGKA
+2208 
-2219 SVNGASK
+2219 
-2226 IANQIETNALNK
+2226 QLNK
-2238 ITQNLPK
+2238 IAPHT
-2245 NAMYNKTNGIISIE
+2245 
-2259 NKNFIQVGTDTLTN
+2259 
-2273 SPILR
+2273 
-2278 EIGYNKG
+2278 
-2285 NYALK
+2285 
-2290 GNHYVSTADGLYM
+2290 
-2303 IGKNALQKTGT
+2303 
-2314 KVVTNSNLAEFMKP
+2314 
-2328 GVNPISDMYYNGT
+2328 
-2341 NFAIRNSTKITDFI
+2341 
-2355 NGYFIPGTPDY
+2355 
-2366 VFWGGVG
+2366 
-2373 ALTNMGINYDTTI
+2373 
-2386 ENFKNSYDA
+2386 
-2395 VKNSI
+2395 
-2400 IDFKNEN
+2400 IDFGV
-2407 FK
+2407 FMQ

>member
-25 SLSLLLATAPALA
+25 SLSLLLGTMPALA

-101 NIAGQIDAN
+101 KIAGQIDAN
-110 YRLNKEASLI
+110 YRLTKEASLI

-162 SRSLTLTTGNIN
+162 SRSLTLTTGSIN

-180 IELISDKSI
+180 IELISNNSI

-202 YTNVISNAINLN
+202 YTNVISNAVNLN

-226 EKAVASSKDRLYN
+226 EKAVASSNGKLYN
-239 DVKAK
+239 DVKTK

-296 VNTGAIASNKDT
+296 VNAGAIASNKDAK
-308 SIKANTITNKDE
+308 IEAKTITNKDE

-429 GALYALNLHK
+429 SALYALNLHK

-457 YDTNEVLVDTSRAK
+457 YDTNEALVDTSRAK

-666 ARNESISKFKNE
+666 ARNESISKFKKE

-687 ALVMANNIDLDA
+687 ALVMANNIELDA

-735 KAGAANI
+735 KADGANI

-756 NNISLDKESSQ
+756 NNINLDKESSQ

-774 KADESLNLNAKE
+774 KADESLNLSAKE
-786 NLNIAG
+786 NLNITG

-815 YSHSAKEKGVEFSQ
+815 YSHSAKEKGVEFNQ
-829 SIQTL
+829 NIQTL

-862 NKLNIEAGNDIY
+862 NKLNVEAGNDIY

-914 AGDISLKAGS
+914 AGDISLKAGG
-924 NAIVTG
+924 NTIVTG
-930 SNLSAKNDIDIDANN
+930 SNLSAKNDINIDANN

-995 NLNANNDISI
+995 NLNANKDISI

-1182 KTRVADAEYKKSTTD
+1182 KTRVADAEYEKSTTD

-1208 ISDKNINLNANE
+1208 VSDKNINLNANE
-1220 EIGITGSNLIAKED
+1220 EIGITGSNLNAKED

-1293 VKKEYDNYKH
+1293 VKKEYDSYKH

-1360 AKSLALVAQ
+1360 AKSLALIAQ

-1401 SNEVVSNPSNLSANN
+1401 SNEVISNPSNLSANN

-1527 NLKVGNNLNLE
+1527 NLKVGNNLSLE

-1583 FSRSSSNTITK
+1583 FSRSRSNTITK

-1717 EIADKENSDD
+1717 EIADKEKSDD

-1750 VDASMDLRVVTKS
+1750 VDGSMDLRVLTKS

-1778 TKALNAIIKTGEFNF
+1778 TKALNAIIETGEFNF

-1860 KGKDDEKFLGHF
+1860 KGKDDEEFFGHF
-1872 NSGSIILNL
+1872 NNGSIILNL

-1903 YKAGRFIPGDS
+1903 YKAGKFIPGDS

-1948 IKYIKNQSSLN
+1948 INYIKNQSSLN

-1969 GLDKSKGDNRQFS
+1969 GLDKSKGDNRVYLYYNKVVG
-1982 QPEIDW
+1982 IDKGLNDNQVVDLTFWEALANGYFKGDIDQIFTPPVFALVNFYKNGIFPDNVLINEVPDTNEYKTQYNLSDQQDFEKLRATTDQTYDNLNKDTKIVFMNGMDNTLEEAKKSVNLIKEDFGKNIGLINNATGKHLGILEDAIEW
-1988 LKANGNNFANFI
+1988 LPNYKTTKDVLNAYKLKNLSSGTTLITHSAGNEDIFKANSINKVLGVNTPYNLISVGSPKSATKLKESTNGVGANFI
-2000 RERTGIDISQDE
+2000 IQVNHENDP
-2012 AISRLSVQAL
+2012 
-2022 KQSDNVWSLM
+2022 
-2032 FNKDDALAKEFLTKS
+2032 
-2047 DNKEGLF
+2047 
-2054 VVDKFDNRNNRL
+2054 
-2066 NLDVAINN
+2066 VANG
-2074 IDFYNKYIH
+2074 
-2083 PNIDSLPLETV
+2083 
-2094 KNSILNLASNADKI
+2094 ILNSDANYEFKTLNDVEIYHPFSTYYHEIKGYIKNG
-2108 PSNLQNWYKDQT
+2108 QKD
-2120 FTASSLRDGAVSLAK
+2120 
-2135 DIAVNGVSGV
+2135 
-2145 RNMYYNIFNNDKKI
+2145 
-2159 LEKVYDYNGI
+2159 E
-2169 SDDIALISGFD
+2169 
-2180 TSSLTGVAAIGK
+2180 
-2192 GAGVG
+2192 
-2197 LGKGAVGLGKL
+2197 
-2208 AKDGVVAVGKA
+2208 
-2219 SVNGASK
+2219 
-2226 IANQIETNALNK
+2226 
-2238 ITQNLPK
+2238 
-2245 NAMYNKTNGIISIE
+2245 
-2259 NKNFIQVGTDTLTN
+2259 
-2273 SPILR
+2273 
-2278 EIGYNKG
+2278 
-2285 NYALK
+2285 
-2290 GNHYVSTADGLYM
+2290 
-2303 IGKNALQKTGT
+2303 
-2314 KVVTNSNLAEFMKP
+2314 
-2328 GVNPISDMYYNGT
+2328 
-2341 NFAIRNSTKITDFI
+2341 
-2355 NGYFIPGTPDY
+2355 
-2366 VFWGGVG
+2366 
-2373 ALTNMGINYDTTI
+2373 
-2386 ENFKNSYDA
+2386 
-2395 VKNSI
+2395 
-2400 IDFKNEN
+2400 
-2407 FK
+2407 